1 MAESDNSREIARQP
15 SSSRMGYSCQLN
27 FQNLD
32 KLRSVDSCAWVG
44 ANKEV
49 EKEVLY
55 GTIKNRGDHALV
67 DSGKGSRR
75 VGEVLRRST
84 WLKALGAARQ
94 FGHVL
99 LQCRRQSYLALPA
112 RADGG

>member
-1 MAESDNSREIARQP
+1 MAESDNSREIVRQP

-55 GTIKNRGDHALV
+55 GTIKNRGEHALV
-67 DSGKGSRR
+67 DAGKGARR
-75 VGEVLRRST
+75 VGEILGRFTRV
-84 WLKALGAARQ
+84 KAFGAATQ
-94 FGHVL
+94 FEPVL
-99 LQCRRQSYLALPA
+99 LQCRRQ
-112 RADGG
+112 